1 MNRLWIPLGALLV
14 AGAVAATLFALP
26 TTAQANG
33 CPLRFSQGTGG
44 TAASPIRIDSVAD
57 LQVMATNSTCYLS
70 AYVFQQTTDLNLTG
84 VNWTPIGSNSSA
96 FNGTYDGGGH
106 TITGLTVSG
115 AGGVGLIGTSNGA
128 TIRHL
133 VLSGATVT
141 TSAGTA
147 GVLAGVLQDSTVA
160 DVHVR
165 ASTVTGTTG
174 PTGDEFVG
182 GLIGQS
188 QSSDFT
194 NVSSSATVQTRGG
207 SAGGLIGRTDGDTIV
222 TASASGAVTAAG
234 DTAGGLVGSTCG
246 MNLQY
251 GSASGNVV
259 AGGGSIGGLVG
270 FIGYCIG
277 SISSM
282 SAPSQLIT
290 DSYATGNVSGNGSLG
305 GFAGY
310 INPVTVTRSFA
321 TGTVTATSGNA
332 GGFAGTVFGATLTD
346 VYARGAVSASYT
358 AGGLAAGATGVT
370 VTRAYATGAVAGQ
383 LAAGGLITGLV
394 PTGGLTTSVTASFWD
409 TQTTGQTSSLY
420 GTGKTTAQMK
430 AASTFSD
437 ADWSIASGW
446 NADTSK
452 TWGICAGANGGY
464 PYLRWQYTDATEACT
479 VVPSAPTSPSASAQN
494 ERLLIT
500 WQAPASD
507 GGSAITSYTATAKP
521 GGRSCTAAAPKLQCL
536 ITGLNNGTSYVVSI
550 TATNKRGVGA
560 AATTGKVAPASSLG
574 VGRFSQSGT
583 TIVTQ
588 ISVDGPGALS
598 QVGAL
603 DAGQGRRLVRGL
615 RPLCRTSKSVTKA
628 GTITLRCTVNP
639 KQLKVGTNR
648 VRLTTQFKAKGGGI
662 FTRRQTFV
670 VRGIGTSAARPSNV
684 TG

>member
-1 MNRLWIPLGALLV
+1 MNRSWIPLGTLLL
-14 AGAVAATLFALP
+14 AGALAATLFALP

-33 CPLRFSQGTGG
+33 CPLRFSQGTDG
-44 TAASPIRIDSVAD
+44 TAANPIRIDSVAD
-57 LQVMATNSTCYLS
+57 LQVLTSNATCYLS

-84 VNWTPIGSNSSA
+84 VNWTPIGSGSGA
-96 FNGTYDGGGH
+96 FNGTYNGGGH

-115 AGGVGLIGTSNGA
+115 TSGVGFIGTGNGA

-133 VLSGATVT
+133 TFTGATIT
-141 TSAGTA
+141 TTTGTA
-147 GVLAGVLQDSTVA
+147 GVLAGVLLDSTVE

-165 ASTVTGTTG
+165 TSTVTGTTG
-174 PTGDEFVG
+174 PTGDDFVG
-182 GLIGQS
+182 GLIGTS
-188 QSSDFT
+188 QSSEIT

-222 TASASGAVTAAG
+222 TASASGSVTAAG
-234 DTAGGLVGSTCG
+234 ATAGGLIGSSCG
-246 MNLQY
+246 MDLQY

-259 AGGGSIGGLVG
+259 AGGGTSGGLVG
-270 FIGYCIG
+270 FIGLCIG

-282 SAPSQLIT
+282 DARPQTVS
-290 DSYATGNVSGNGSLG
+290 DSYATGNVSGDGSLG
-305 GFAGY
+305 GFAGD
-310 INPVTVTRSFA
+310 ISSVTVLRSFA
-321 TGTVTATSGNA
+321 TGTVTTTSGNA
-332 GGFAGTVFGATLTD
+332 GGFAGVVVAATLTD
-346 VYARGAVSASYT
+346 VYARGAVSAAYT

-370 VTRAYATGAVAGQ
+370 VTRAYATGAVVGQ
-383 LAAGGLITGLV
+383 LAAGGLIAGLA

-409 TQTTGQTSSLY
+409 TQTTSQTSSLY
-420 GTGKTTAQMK
+420 GTGKTTSQMK
-430 AASTFSD
+430 AASTFSG

-464 PYLRWQYTDATEACT
+464 PYLRWQYTDATETCT
-479 VVPSAPTSPSASAQN
+479 VVPSAPTSPSASVQN

-560 AATTGKVAPASSLG
+560 AATTEKVAPAPSLG

-603 DAGQGRRLVRGL
+603 NAGQGRRLVRGL

-648 VRLTTQFKAKGGGI
+648 VRLTTQFKAKGGGT

-670 VRGIGTSAARPSNV
+670 VRGIASSATPSNV

>member
-1 MNRLWIPLGALLV
+1 MNRPWIPLGTLLL
-14 AGAVAATLFALP
+14 AGALAATLFALP

-33 CPLRFSQGTGG
+33 CPLRYSQGTDG
-44 TAASPIRIDSVAD
+44 TAANPIRIDSVAD
-57 LQVMATNSTCYLS
+57 LQVLTSNATCYLS

-84 VNWTPIGSNSSA
+84 VNWTPIGSGSGA
-96 FNGTYDGGGH
+96 FNGTYNGGGH

-115 AGGVGLIGTSNGA
+115 TSGVGFIGTGNGA

-133 VLSGATVT
+133 TFTGATIT
-141 TSAGTA
+141 TTTGTA
-147 GVLAGVLQDSTVA
+147 GVLAGVLLDSTVE

-165 ASTVTGTTG
+165 TSTVTGTTG
-174 PTGDEFVG
+174 PTGDDFVG
-182 GLIGQS
+182 GLIGTS
-188 QSSDFT
+188 QSSEIT
-194 NVSSSATVQTRGG
+194 NVSSSATVQTRGA

-234 DTAGGLVGSTCG
+234 ATAGGLIGSSCG

-259 AGGGSIGGLVG
+259 AGGGASGGLVG
-270 FIGYCIG
+270 FIGLCIG

-282 SAPSQLIT
+282 DARPQTVS
-290 DSYATGNVSGNGSLG
+290 DSYATGNVSGDGSLG
-305 GFAGY
+305 GFAGD
-310 INPVTVTRSFA
+310 ISSVTVLRSFA
-321 TGTVTATSGNA
+321 TGTVTTTSGNA
-332 GGFAGTVFGATLTD
+332 GGFAGVVVAATLTD
-346 VYARGAVSASYT
+346 VYARGAVSAAYT
-358 AGGLAAGATGVT
+358 AGGLAAGATDVT
-370 VTRAYATGAVAGQ
+370 VTRAYATGAVVGQ
-383 LAAGGLITGLV
+383 LAAGGLIAGIA

-409 TQTTGQTSSLY
+409 TQTTSQTSSLY
-420 GTGKTTAQMK
+420 GTGKTTSQMK
-430 AASTFSD
+430 AASTFSG

-464 PYLRWQYTDATEACT
+464 PYLRWQYTDATETCT
-479 VVPSAPTSPSASAQN
+479 VVPSAPTSPLASAQN

-536 ITGLNNGTSYVVSI
+536 ITGLDNATSYVVSI
-550 TATNKRGVGA
+550 TATNKRGAGA
-560 AATTGKVAPASSLG
+560 AATTGKVAPAPSLG

-603 DAGQGRRLVRGL
+603 NAGQGRRLVRGL

-648 VRLTTQFKAKGGGI
+648 VRLTTQFKAKGGGT

-670 VRGIGTSAARPSNV
+670 VRGIASSATPSNV

>member
-1 MNRLWIPLGALLV
+1 MNRSWIPLGTLLL
-14 AGAVAATLFALP
+14 AGALAATLFALP

-33 CPLRFSQGTGG
+33 CPLRFSQGTDG
-44 TAASPIRIDSVAD
+44 TAANPIRIDSVAD
-57 LQVMATNSTCYLS
+57 LQVLTSNATCYLS

-84 VNWTPIGSNSSA
+84 VNWTPIGSGSGA
-96 FNGTYDGGGH
+96 FNGTYNGGGH
-106 TITGLTVSG
+106 TITGLIVSG
-115 AGGVGLIGTSNGA
+115 TSGVGFIGTGTGA

-133 VLSGATVT
+133 TFTGATIT
-141 TSAGTA
+141 TTTGTA
-147 GVLAGVLQDSTVA
+147 GVLAGVLLDSTVE

-165 ASTVTGTTG
+165 TSTVTGTTG
-174 PTGDEFVG
+174 PTGDDFVG
-182 GLIGQS
+182 GLIGTS
-188 QSSDFT
+188 QSSEIT
-194 NVSSSATVQTRGG
+194 NVSSSATVQTRGA

-234 DTAGGLVGSTCG
+234 ATAGGLIGSSCG
-246 MNLQY
+246 MDLQY

-259 AGGGSIGGLVG
+259 AGGGASGGLVG
-270 FIGYCIG
+270 FIGLCIG

-282 SAPSQLIT
+282 DARPQTVS
-290 DSYATGNVSGNGSLG
+290 DSYATGNVSGDGSLG
-305 GFAGY
+305 GFAGD
-310 INPVTVTRSFA
+310 ISSVTVLRSFA
-321 TGTVTATSGNA
+321 TGTVTTTSGNA
-332 GGFAGTVFGATLTD
+332 GGFAGVVVAATLTD
-346 VYARGAVSASYT
+346 VYARGAVSAAYT

-370 VTRAYATGAVAGQ
+370 VTRAYATGAVVGQ
-383 LAAGGLITGLV
+383 LAAGGLIAGLA

-409 TQTTGQTSSLY
+409 TQTTSQTSSLY
-420 GTGKTTAQMK
+420 GTGKTTSQMK
-430 AASTFSD
+430 AASTFSG

-464 PYLRWQYTDATEACT
+464 PYLRWQYTDATETCT
-479 VVPSAPTSPSASAQN
+479 VVPSAPTSPSASVQN

-560 AATTGKVAPASSLG
+560 AATTGKVAPAPSLG

-648 VRLTTQFKAKGGGI
+648 VRLTTQFKAKGGGT

-670 VRGIGTSAARPSNV
+670 VRGIASSATPSNV